1 MANKML
7 IDATHPEETRVVVLR
22 GNRVEEFDF
31 ESAHRKQLRGNIYL
45 AKVTRVEPSLQAAF
59 VDYGGNRHGFLA
71 FGEIHPDYYQIP
83 VADRQVLIDEEER
96 AQRAADDEIDRR
108 SRRHRHHG
116 GRSAGRRDAVRR
128 GERTEAPA
136 GDSAAVE
143 NFAPAPVEGDGPPSG
158 VAEIETQTDSAGHA
172 ADDHIEESGASEES
186 AASAAGPSE
195 GSADEFEAGE
205 LAEAR
210 TELTA
215 GDTDTDHDDAERA
228 ESGETAGAAMTEN
241 GETAAATEAHEREN
255 GEEEEVVESVG
266 GADALEEVPDRA
278 PRYRRQYKIQEVI
291 KRRQVMLVQV
301 VKEERGTKGAALTT
315 YLSLAG
321 RYSVLMPNTA
331 RGGGIS
337 RKITSGEDRA
347 RLKEAAAELEVPEGM
362 GVILRTAGA
371 SRTKIEIKRDFEYL
385 LRMWETVR
393 DLTLKST
400 APKLVYEEGSLV
412 KRSIRD
418 LYSKDIDDVI
428 VAGPEAYH
436 EAKDFM
442 RMLMPSHA
450 KNVKPYADTQP
461 LLSRYGVENQLD
473 AMFSPVVQLRSG
485 GYIVLNQ
492 AEALVAIDV
501 NSGRATREHHIE
513 DTALKTNLEASD
525 EIARQL
531 RLRDLAGL
539 IVIDFIDMDENR
551 NNRSV
556 ERRLKECLKQ
566 DRARI
571 QVGRISHFGLLEM
584 SRQRIRTSVL
594 ESSTEKCPYCGG
606 SGHVRS
612 VSSLAL
618 QVLRAIEEQLVRGA
632 THNLIVRTR
641 PDVALYVLNQKRA
654 HLRSLEERFAITVT
668 ISADESVLAPQ
679 AFIIDRG
686 EQVHTAEAAKALAE
700 RAQATAVPLEEEDDL
715 EDFAAVEDAEV
726 EAEPAQAAPPAAAQE
741 PGEGGPRRRRRR
753 RGRGGRSGDGGPP
766 GQPHERDV
774 HDHGADEPGGHAA
787 VAINE
792 SADEFAAQAEHE
804 TSPGDELVEP
814 RGEFTPQ
821 EQGER
826 GEPNRDGERRRR
838 RGRRGGRRNRHRNG
852 DGGQGEGRLDE
863 RGPREQ
869 QSLAPGDEPI
879 APAASEP
886 QYEEPV
892 ADLRTAPAAVA
903 TPVNAKPI
911 PQALPPAEPKPVR
924 RRSTVRERAPVV
936 GAETAA
942 APTPSQ
948 RDTPAPEP
956 VVTEAGE
963 AAESDRPRKT
973 GWWSRRV
980 ADG

>member
-1 MANKML
+1 MKL
-7 IDATHPEETRVVVLR
+7 ST
-22 GNRVEEFDF
+22 
-31 ESAHRKQLRGNIYL
+31 
-45 AKVTRVEPSLQAAF
+45 VTEV
-59 VDYGGNRHGFLA
+59 
-71 FGEIHPDYYQIP
+71 
-83 VADRQVLIDEEER
+83 
-96 AQRAADDEIDRR
+96 
-108 SRRHRHHG
+108 
-116 GRSAGRRDAVRR
+116 
-128 GERTEAPA
+128 
-136 GDSAAVE
+136 
-143 NFAPAPVEGDGPPSG
+143 
-158 VAEIETQTDSAGHA
+158 
-172 ADDHIEESGASEES
+172 
-186 AASAAGPSE
+186 
-195 GSADEFEAGE
+195 
-205 LAEAR
+205 
-210 TELTA
+210 
-215 GDTDTDHDDAERA
+215 
-228 ESGETAGAAMTEN
+228 
-241 GETAAATEAHEREN
+241 HEREN
-255 GEEEEVVESVG
+255 GEDDEHAEEVVESVG

-337 RKITSGEDRA
+337 RKITSSEDRA

-418 LYSKDIDDVI
+418 LYSKDIDEVI
-428 VAGPEAYH
+428 VAGAEAYH

-539 IVIDFIDMDENR
+539 IVIDFIDMDEKR

-556 ERRLKECLKQ
+556 ERRLKECLKH

-618 QVLRAIEEQLVRGA
+618 QVLRALEEQLIKGA
-632 THNLIVRTR
+632 THNLIARTR

-654 HLRSLEERFAITVT
+654 HLRSLEERFAITIT

-686 EQVHTAEAAKALAE
+686 EQVHTAEAAKAIAE
-700 RAQATAVPLEEEDDL
+700 RAQAAAVPLEEEDDL
-715 EDFAAVEDAEV
+715 EDFDAAEDADAET
-726 EAEPAQAAPPAAAQE
+726 EAEAPSAVPSAAPPSERKAKAAGAA
-741 PGEGGPRRRRRR
+741 GAGVGPRRPQRRRRRPASR
-753 RGRGGRSGDGGPP
+753 KSVNLIANRIITTIPSTSSLAIPCRCRK
-766 GQPHERDV
+766 QPTNSR
-774 HDHGADEPGGHAA
+774 PKPR
-787 VAINE
+787 
-792 SADEFAAQAEHE
+792 HE
-804 TSPGDELVEP
+804 TA
-814 RGEFTPQ
+814 
-821 EQGER
+821 
-826 GEPNRDGERRRR
+826 
-838 RGRRGGRRNRHRNG
+838 GGRRACRSN
-852 DGGQGEGRLDE
+852 
-863 RGPREQ
+863 
-869 QSLAPGDEPI
+869 
-879 APAASEP
+879 
-886 QYEEPV
+886 
-892 ADLRTAPAAVA
+892 
-903 TPVNAKPI
+903 TPN
-911 PQALPPAEPKPVR
+911 
-924 RRSTVRERAPVV
+924 
-936 GAETAA
+936 
-942 APTPSQ
+942 
-948 RDTPAPEP
+948 
-956 VVTEAGE
+956 
-963 AAESDRPRKT
+963 
-973 GWWSRRV
+973 
-980 ADG
+980 